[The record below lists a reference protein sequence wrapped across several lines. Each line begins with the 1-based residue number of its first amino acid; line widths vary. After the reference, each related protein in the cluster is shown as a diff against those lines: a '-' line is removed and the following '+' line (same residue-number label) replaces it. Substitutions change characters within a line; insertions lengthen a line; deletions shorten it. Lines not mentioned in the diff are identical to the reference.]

1 MPMEQRTKNRTR
13 HLPVLFV
20 VLGLIF
26 FLNLFSS
33 TDYRFFAVVVNLKVL
48 VGGTAQTRLV
58 LPPVGEVRAR
68 THWLP
73 VRISA
78 ELRSVEL
85 GALRQTVF
93 SPQFQA
99 DQVLNQ
105 VQAAASRIIFHFLL
119 KLVLL
124 AFLGAMT
131 GLLLLGVRSGRKLLQ
146 GGLLGILVVLTAAG
160 LIYITYEP
168 DAFQEV
174 EYEGMIEAA
183 PWLLTVV
190 RDALDQVEEL
200 GMRVQTLAANL
211 YSALQRLEE
220 IGPVGLV
227 EADVLVLHVSDIHNN
242 PVAYNFA
249 AQVVESFDVDLI
261 LDTGDLTDWGTALE
275 AEITRRIEAL
285 GRPYVFV
292 SGNHDSPQ
300 VVQRLLETSHA
311 VVLGEPVVIAGLHIA
326 GTGDLVAGS
335 YLPTPASPGEL
346 ASLAEEINAFWAAR
360 PDRPHIFMV
369 HNHRV
374 AEALTPGLFP
384 VVVYGHTHLWGVRQE
399 GTTVYSNA
407 GTTGAAGIRGFQ
419 AKEPLPYSLSLL
431 YFVRSEDGSLRLEA
445 VDGVHLAGLGQ
456 SFSLQR
462 TFVEPGRNRGGDVEL
477 SL

>member
-174 EYEGMIEAA
+174 EYEGMI
-183 PWLLTVV
+183 
-190 RDALDQVEEL
+190 
-200 GMRVQTLAANL
+200 
-211 YSALQRLEE
+211 
-220 IGPVGLV
+220 
-227 EADVLVLHVSDIHNN
+227 
-242 PVAYNFA
+242 
-249 AQVVESFDVDLI
+249 
-261 LDTGDLTDWGTALE
+261 
-275 AEITRRIEAL
+275 
-285 GRPYVFV
+285 
-292 SGNHDSPQ
+292 
-300 VVQRLLETSHA
+300 
-311 VVLGEPVVIAGLHIA
+311 
-326 GTGDLVAGS
+326 
-335 YLPTPASPGEL
+335 
-346 ASLAEEINAFWAAR
+346 
-360 PDRPHIFMV
+360 
-369 HNHRV
+369 
-374 AEALTPGLFP
+374 
-384 VVVYGHTHLWGVRQE
+384 
-399 GTTVYSNA
+399 
-407 GTTGAAGIRGFQ
+407 
-419 AKEPLPYSLSLL
+419 
-431 YFVRSEDGSLRLEA
+431 
-445 VDGVHLAGLGQ
+445 
-456 SFSLQR
+456 
-462 TFVEPGRNRGGDVEL
+462 
-477 SL
+477 